1 MDYGF
6 SSKQGSEM
14 IAELGGTTLPPNMFA
29 NATFGGDLLY
39 FTSADQPA
47 FPESTNGLGN
57 PTSYGFRNQLRSSNG
72 NLFVGVANAENLLTD
87 PADPNNLGGLGGW
100 ELMELSESPNLN
112 TPIGTNVSVTLAN
125 GVAVTYC
132 GVTTAGRTFSTTV
145 PNTFRP
151 NDRIHPL
158 LQAFDLDGPETP
170 ESVAAPPEKLVLL
183 WSSARWVQGCQS
195 SRVSVPLPSGVTIPR
210 LLLFSW
216 NGEEYV
222 WKDVTES
229 VDWANGR
236 VTGSIGSGFM
246 GVLGVAQAAMPSAA
260 LSVEVLRKGIDATN
274 GFYVELRI
282 TNEGGGSAK
291 NIAIESLEFRT
302 LTGSG
307 AVSYNAQASGALPLA
322 VGDIAS
328 NGNKVVRLYLKS
340 TTSFGTS
347 GVVRFTMSEAF
358 QMDSAPGVRVSVKTT
373 QIVVP

>member
-1 MDYGF
+1 
-6 SSKQGSEM
+6 
-14 IAELGGTTLPPNMFA
+14 
-29 NATFGGDLLY
+29 
-39 FTSADQPA
+39 
-47 FPESTNGLGN
+47 
-57 PTSYGFRNQLRSSNG
+57 
-72 NLFVGVANAENLLTD
+72 
-87 PADPNNLGGLGGW
+87 
-100 ELMELSESPNLN
+100 
-112 TPIGTNVSVTLAN
+112 
-125 GVAVTYC
+125 
-132 GVTTAGRTFSTTV
+132 
-145 PNTFRP
+145 
-151 NDRIHPL
+151 
-158 LQAFDLDGPETP
+158 
-170 ESVAAPPEKLVLL
+170 
-183 WSSARWVQGCQS
+183 
-195 SRVSVPLPSGVTIPR
+195 